1 MNILL
6 IPSVF
11 PTRRELWPGLYVYE
25 YARSLAL
32 GHDVTVVYPQQLG
45 SPRVGDTPFYDD
57 DQLGPRIR
65 RINYTYK
72 HVPKSWV
79 LSYLAA
85 FRRVVGRI
93 RREWRI
99 DVIYAHVVMPAGLS
113 ALMLKRLLGIP
124 FVLTEHWGPVR
135 NWVDEA
141 PPSQKKLMS
150 WGLRHAYADADY
162 RTAVSDSLAEE
173 IKQEFGVSVDGK
185 LDYPIDCDMFR
196 PAAPGEENGAGQPP
210 RVLCVTRGHYDPRKG
225 VANLLDA
232 WQRVA
237 QRSGGAAAPRLDIVG
252 PDVELLAPRVEELG
266 VGASVSLLPWVPPAG
281 LAPLI
286 RRSALVVIPSSYETF
301 GRSGAEALASGVPV
315 VATRCGGPAEYVRE
329 GAGLLVPKE
338 EPAALAEGILAGLER
353 ERFLPAEAL
362 ARLTRERFGH
372 EVICRRFTEVAGQI
386 VAGQKRS

>member
-32 GHDVTVVYPQQLG
+32 KHDVTVVYPQQLG
-45 SPRVGDTPFYDD
+45 SPRVGAEPFHDED
-57 DQLGPRIR
+57 RLAPRILR
-65 RINYTYK
+65 VNYTYT

-85 FRRVVGRI
+85 FRRVLRRV
-93 RREWRI
+93 RREWKI
-99 DVIYAHVVMPAGLS
+99 DVVYAHVVMPAGLS
-113 ALMLKRLLGIP
+113 ALMLKRLFGLP

-141 PPSQKKLMS
+141 PPSQKKMLS

-162 RTAVSDSLAEE
+162 RTAVSDSLAAE
-173 IKQEFGVSVDGK
+173 IREEFGVSVDGK

-196 PAAPGEENGAGQPP
+196 PAAPGEEDGAAQPP

-237 QRSGGAAAPRLDIVG
+237 QSSNGAGAAQLDIVG
-252 PDVELLAPRVEELG
+252 PDVELLAPRVEGLR
-266 VGASVSLLPWVPPAG
+266 VGASVNLLPWVPPAE

-315 VATRCGGPAEYVRE
+315 VATRCGGPEEYVHE
-329 GAGLLVPKE
+329 GTGLLVPKE
-338 EPAALAEGILAGLER
+338 DPAALAEGIRAGLER
-353 ERFLPAEAL
+353 ERFLPAEEL
-362 ARLTRERFGH
+362 ARRTRGRFGH
-372 EVICRRFTEVAGQI
+372 EVICERFTEVAEKI
-386 VAGQKRS
+386 VAGKGQG

>member
-25 YARSLAL
+25 YARSLAHS
-32 GHDVTVVYPQQLG
+32 HDVTVVYPQQLG

-57 DQLGPRIR
+57 DRLGPRIR

-72 HVPKSWV
+72 HVAKSWV

-85 FRRVVGRI
+85 FRRVLRRV
-93 RREWRI
+93 RREWEI

-124 FVLTEHWGPVR
+124 VVLTEHWGPVK

-141 PPSQKKLMS
+141 PSSQKKVLS
-150 WGLRHAYADADY
+150 WGLRHAYADVDY
-162 RTAVSDSLAEE
+162 RTAVSDSLAAE
-173 IKQEFGVSVDGK
+173 IREEFGVSVDGK

-196 PAAPGEENGAGQPP
+196 PAAPDEEGRATPS

-225 VANLLDA
+225 VANLLAA
-232 WQRVA
+232 WQAVA
-237 QRSGGAAAPRLDIVG
+237 QKSNGAAPQLDIVG
-252 PDVELLAPRVEELG
+252 PDVELLAPHVAELHI
-266 VGASVSLLPWVPPAG
+266 GASVNLLPWVPPAE

-286 RRSALVVIPSSYETF
+286 RRSSLVVIPSSYETF

-315 VATRCGGPAEYVRE
+315 VATRCGGPEEYVHE
-329 GAGLLVPKE
+329 GTGLLVPKE
-338 EPAALAEGILAGLER
+338 DPAALAEGILAGLER
-353 ERFLPAEAL
+353 ERFLPAEEL
-362 ARLTRERFGH
+362 ARQTRERFGH
-372 EVICRRFTEVAGQI
+372 EVICRRFTEVAENLLAS
-386 VAGQKRS
+386 AGRS

>member
-11 PTRRELWPGLYVYE
+11 PTRREQWPGLYVYE
-25 YARSLAL
+25 YARSLAQS
-32 GHDVTVVYPQQLG
+32 HDVTVVYPQQLG

-57 DQLGPRIR
+57 DRLAPRIR
-65 RINYTYK
+65 RINYTYR

-85 FRRVVGRI
+85 FRRVLRRV
-93 RREWRI
+93 RREWEI

-124 FVLTEHWGPVR
+124 VVLTEHWGPVKG
-135 NWVDEA
+135 WVDEA
-141 PPSQKKLMS
+141 PPSQKKLLS

-162 RTAVSDSLAEE
+162 RTAVSDSLAAE
-173 IKQEFGVSVDGK
+173 IREEFGVSVDGK

-196 PAAPGEENGAGQPP
+196 PAGPGEGGGATTP

-225 VANLLDA
+225 VANLLSA
-232 WQRVA
+232 WQAVA
-237 QRSGGAAAPRLDIVG
+237 QRSNGAAPQLDIVG
-252 PDVELLAPRVEELG
+252 PDVELLAPRVEELRI
-266 VGASVSLLPWVPPAG
+266 GASVNLLPWVPPEV

-286 RRSALVVIPSSYETF
+286 RRSSLVAIPSSYETF

-315 VATRCGGPAEYVRE
+315 VATRCGGPEEYVRE
-329 GAGLLVPKE
+329 GTGLLVPKE
-338 EPAALAEGILAGLER
+338 DPAALAEGILAGLER
-353 ERFLPAEAL
+353 ERFLPAEEL

-372 EVICRRFTEVAGQI
+372 EVICRRFTEVAESLPA
-386 VAGQKRS
+386 AGGRS